1 MARRTKLAP
10 GSLLTVDDQIR
21 LYEEATSKAAAK
33 RQTEAADREAGRCTC
48 RPRNV
53 KRRWSGSEKATSRR
67 VHDRD
72 CGRWKTWM
80 AEVDF

>member
-1 MARRTKLAP
+1 MARRAKLAP

-33 RQTEAADREAGRCTC
+33 RQVKLADEKAGRCTC
-48 RPRNV
+48 RPRTV
-53 KRRWSGSEKATSRR
+53 KRHWGGSEKVTGRR

-80 AEVDF
+80 AEVDL